1 MLSDII
7 SRLDDPGVAETAL
20 IEAGDLTL
28 LADVQD
34 AAGRLDLETGE
45 FMSLAVRRFMERAD
59 DDAWV
64 QLVGVMGRSETP
76 GLVVLSTILKRAV
89 VDVREAVA

>member
-7 SRLDDPGVAETAL
+7 ARFGDPGVAESTL
-20 IEAGDLTL
+20 VEAGNLAL
-28 LADVQD
+28 LADVRE
-34 AAGRLDLETGE
+34 AASQLDLETGD

-64 QLVGVMGRSETP
+64 QLVGAMGRSETP
-76 GLVVLSTILKRAV
+76 GLEVFSTILKRAV